1 MTTVIEAIAGAVIS
15 FSRDEVENRLRPALQ
30 KVADDSGLL
39 RPAWEPLLD
48 SQRVIRTVLVIED
61 LFPTCKI
68 SPDRV
73 VRKGGY
79 FSVDEAIDDMLRRIE
94 GVVVKHYQKKG
105 RT

>member
-1 MTTVIEAIAGAVIS
+1 MTTAIEAVSGAVIT
-15 FSRDEVENRLRPALQ
+15 FPREEVENRLRPALQ

-68 SPDRV
+68 PPDRL

-79 FSVDEAIDDMLRRIE
+79 FSVDEAVVDMLRRIE
-94 GVVVKHYQKKG
+94 GVVVKQLQKKG